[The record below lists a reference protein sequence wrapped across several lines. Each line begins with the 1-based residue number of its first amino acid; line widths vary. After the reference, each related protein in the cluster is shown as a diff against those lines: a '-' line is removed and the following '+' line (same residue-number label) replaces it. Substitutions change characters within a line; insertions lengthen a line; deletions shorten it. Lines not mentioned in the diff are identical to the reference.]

1 MKMKKALA
9 LVLAALLLV
18 SMAACTGTAPAAT
31 TAAAAETTAAA
42 ETEASEASAETE
54 SGKTYTVGICQ
65 LVQHPALD
73 AATQGF
79 KDALTEALGDAVS
92 FNEQNASGESVNC
105 ATIVNGL
112 VASQVDLI
120 LANATAPL
128 QAAAS
133 ATADIPVLGTAVT
146 DYASA
151 LEIDNWIGTVG
162 GNISGTSD
170 LAPLDQQ
177 AAMLQELFPDAKTVG
192 LLYCSAESNSKYQV
206 DMIRGYLEQA
216 GLTCEEYAFTDTN
229 DVASV
234 TQKACDS
241 SDVIYIPTDNT
252 AASNTEAIAN
262 VVLPAGVPVI
272 AGEEGICQGCGVAT
286 LSISY
291 YDLGYATGKMAV
303 KILTGEADIST
314 MPVEYAPQV
323 TKKYNAANCETL
335 GVTVP
340 DDYAAIEG

>member
-1 MKMKKALA
+1 MKKALA
-9 LVLAALLLV
+9 LVLAAMLLV

-31 TAAAAETTAAA
+31 TAATTVAAETTAAA
-42 ETEASEASAETE
+42 DETSAQTEAD
-54 SGKTYTVGICQ
+54 KTYVVGICQ

-79 KDALTEALGDAVS
+79 KDALTEALGGAVS
-92 FNEQNASGESVNC
+92 FNEQNASGESTNC
-105 ATIVNGL
+105 ATIVNSL
-112 VASQVDLI
+112 IASNVDLI
-120 LANATAPL
+120 LANATSPL

-133 ATADIPVLGTAVT
+133 ATADIPVLGTSVT

-151 LEIDNWIGTVG
+151 LEIDDWNGTVG

-177 AAMLQELFPDAKTVG
+177 AAMLRELFPDAKTVG
-192 LLYCSAESNSKYQV
+192 LLYCSAETNSKYQV
-206 DMIRGYLEQA
+206 DVIRGYLEEA
-216 GLTCEEYAFTDTN
+216 GLTCAEFAFTDTN
-229 DVASV
+229 DVTSV

-272 AGEEGICQGCGVAT
+272 AGEEGICKGCGVAT

-323 TKKYNAANCETL
+323 TKKDNAANCEAL
-335 GVTVP
+335 NVTVP
-340 DDYAAIEG
+340 DDYIAIED

>member
-1 MKMKKALA
+1 MKKALA
-9 LVLAALLLV
+9 LVLAAMLLV

-31 TAAAAETTAAA
+31 TAAPTAAAETTAAA
-42 ETEASEASAETE
+42 DETSAQTETD
-54 SGKTYTVGICQ
+54 KTYVVGICQ

-79 KDALTEALGDAVS
+79 KDALTEALGGAVS

-105 ATIVNGL
+105 ATIVNSL
-112 VASQVDLI
+112 IASNVDLI
-120 LANATAPL
+120 LANATSPL

-133 ATADIPVLGTAVT
+133 ATADIPILGTSVT

-151 LEIDNWIGTVG
+151 LEIDDWNGTVG

-177 AAMLQELFPDAKTVG
+177 AAMLRELFPDAKTVG
-192 LLYCSAESNSKYQV
+192 LLYCSAETNSKYQV
-206 DMIRGYLEQA
+206 DVIRGYLEEA
-216 GLTCEEYAFTDTN
+216 GLTCEEFAFTDTN
-229 DVASV
+229 DVTSV

-272 AGEEGICQGCGVAT
+272 AGEEGICKGCGVAT

-323 TKKYNAANCETL
+323 TKKYNAANCEAL
-335 GVTVP
+335 NVTVP
-340 DDYAAIEG
+340 DDYIAIED